1 MARVFAKNENHN
13 CDYGVD
19 FVNGVA
25 FVPDSEVALLEQLRK
40 QGYNVQTDDD
50 ILGSPP
56 FSSLSVDIG
65 KLSIIDTMN
74 IEQLRIVCQMV
85 GVDPDA
91 ILAHPPVEQ
100 FPKLRL
106 IAAIEQGLWYMTR
119 RLSSWVPISDID
131 AGTVAN
137 PLFADEADIIVKLPK
152 LISADTGF
160 SYRDY
165 YAQLD
170 NDETFTVLVEAITWR
185 RKPFGAS
192 PYDPTKPGTYVFEAG
207 QLLSPMPWG
216 MSDTMMDNRPSVNVI
231 LRP

>member
-25 FVPDSEVALLEQLRK
+25 FVPDSEAALLEHLRK

-106 IAAIEQGLWYMTR
+106 IAAIEQGLWYMAR
-119 RLSSWVPISDID
+119 KLSSWVPISDID

-137 PLFADEADIIVKLPK
+137 PLFVDEAALIANLPK
-152 LISADTGF
+152 LVVADTGF

-165 YAQLD
+165 YAPLD
-170 NDETFTVLVEAITWR
+170 DDETFTVLVDAKQWR
-185 RKPFGAS
+185 RKPFGA
-192 PYDPTKPGTYVFEAG
+192 PAYDPTQPGTYVFEPG
-207 QLLSPMPWG
+207 YLVCPMPWG
-216 MSDTMMDNRPSVNVI
+216 MSDDMANVRPSVNVI